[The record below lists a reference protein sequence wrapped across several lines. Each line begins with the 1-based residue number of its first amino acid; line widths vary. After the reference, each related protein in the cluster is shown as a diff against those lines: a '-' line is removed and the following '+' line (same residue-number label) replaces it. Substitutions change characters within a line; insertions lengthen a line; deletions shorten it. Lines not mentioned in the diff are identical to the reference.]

1 MRVRRLVGLGVVLTA
16 AACGAQSESSP
27 STAPSTTVPASTTAA
42 VTTTTA
48 EPGFEVVSED
58 GDLTVWVPVSAAA
71 TDPGITV
78 RLLTP
83 DEFPPELAAAADD
96 PEVRIY
102 NLEPDGLVFDA
113 PVTVTRRLDAVRFED
128 LAPNEVP
135 VMVILTRN
143 PDGAYELY
151 SDLAVRRDG
160 ADVFVS
166 GTTTHFSPAI
176 VIRESP
182 TLSVTL
188 SREQIE
194 NVASARS
201 FEHVATL
208 LNETPGVI
216 PVTAALR
223 DREGASLAGSG
234 MIGTI
239 DGVVTT
245 SSGSGLDIHCDDVKT
260 IEVLPITYTTEF
272 GSSPAAGQAGFTTVT
287 SLNLFPPTTRMVLTL
302 DARLRCH
309 DPATSI
315 LKVNVTGFEVA
326 TDHPGGKEW
335 IIGGDFRGGLSGAYV
350 RMGDIPRLEGVWGGL
365 ICDNDRNGSIDPT
378 DTMFPAYPAEEVGGV
393 YSYVA
398 PLFDYGRYFIYLVD
412 GPQYSG
418 VPAGSEWTVSAGLSA
433 FGEKYTGT
441 GRFEASIGFLGV
453 GGAPFVYDVG
463 PSEEAQPAPG
473 AKIEMFD
480 LLRIQ
485 F

>member
-1 MRVRRLVGLGVVLTA
+1 MNRRGIAGICVGLVV
-16 AACGAQSESSP
+16 AACGGGAGSS
-27 STAPSTTVPASTTAA
+27 
-42 VTTTTA
+42 TTTTA
-48 EPGFEVVSED
+48 AASTTTTSAEVTTTAVAGFEVTSED
-58 GDLTVWVPVSAAA
+58 GDLTVTVPFEAMGA
-71 TDPGITV
+71 DPGITI
-78 RLLTP
+78 RLLAP
-83 DEFPPELAAAADD
+83 EEFPPELAGAADD
-96 PEVRIY
+96 PDVHIY
-102 NLEPDGLVFDA
+102 NLEPEGLVFDA
-113 PVTVTRRLDAVRFED
+113 PVTVTRRLDAARFED

-135 VMVILTRN
+135 VVVILTRN

-151 SDLAVRRDG
+151 SDLAVRRNG

-287 SLNLFPPTTRMVLTL
+287 SLNLFPTRTRMALTL

-315 LKVNVTGFEVA
+315 LKTEVTGFEVA

-365 ICDNDRNGSIDPT
+365 ICDNDHNGSIDPT

-433 FGEKYTGT
+433 FGEKYPGT
-441 GRFEASIGFLGV
+441 GRFEASIGFIGV